1 MSKYQHDSH
10 FNSSFTGKRFY
21 TILLVLCVFF
31 HNGLLFD
38 HKLNIIKVAFSFDF
52 LVVG

>member
-1 MSKYQHDSH
+1 MIV
-10 FNSSFTGKRFY
+10 
-21 TILLVLCVFF
+21 ILIVVLQVKGFIQYCWFCVFFF